1 VDVGLDVARNLAE
14 QAAWGLLLPRKLLKD
29 APARQQQQQQR
40 MRNTVYVS
48 GNVKDQLT

>member
-29 APARQQQQQQR
+29 APARQQQQQR